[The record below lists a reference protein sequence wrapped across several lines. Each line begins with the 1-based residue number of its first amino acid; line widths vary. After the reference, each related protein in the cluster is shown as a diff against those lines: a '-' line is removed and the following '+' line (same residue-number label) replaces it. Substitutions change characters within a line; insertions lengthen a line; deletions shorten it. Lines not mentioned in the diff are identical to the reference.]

1 MITIEYIMTGD
12 TMEQYRAYSNSEIEY
27 LINEYGNT
35 VYRLALMKTKQKE
48 KADDIFQDVFIR
60 LIGLRNRLDGEE
72 HMRAWMIKT
81 TLNCC
86 RDLWKSAWNRHVV
99 YEQMDVEVCD
109 EEPEVK
115 NVIRII
121 VMGLPDKYRI
131 IVHLYYYEEFSIKE
145 ISKILKINQNTVC
158 TRLARA
164 RRMLKKEFEN
174 GGFHYEI

>member
-1 MITIEYIMTGD
+1 
-12 TMEQYRAYSNSEIEY
+12 MEQYRAYSNSEIEY
-27 LINEYGNT
+27 LLNKYGNT

-60 LIGLRNRLDGEE
+60 LIGLRNRLDGDE

-99 YEQMDVEVCD
+99 YEQMDVEVRD

-115 NVIRII
+115 NDIRMEDI
-121 VMGLPDKYRI
+121 MLMWMEGL
-131 IVHLYYYEEFSIKE
+131 H
-145 ISKILKINQNTVC
+145 
-158 TRLARA
+158 
-164 RRMLKKEFEN
+164 
-174 GGFHYEI
+174 